1 MKDSVATHNAPLQDQ
16 VPQEIQVKII
26 QQLDPVGLIS
36 LSQACRFFRN
46 LIQPGRNEFT
56 ERLLMIECL
65 ERYGGGTSLF
75 YETHLGNVELHRTLG
90 PWEGQ
95 RWACTSCLKLLPHS
109 HFDNRSLLRLRNRK
123 PSPEWPA
130 ASLTTSWVPS
140 LHGRD
145 SGRKARQL
153 TKLAK
158 VEEKKITV
166 ESGEAWPVPDE
177 ERCGYGRRKRRC
189 NECRFKERALTPYL
203 PRSRID
209 LEGGTR
215 EVPIV
220 RSRQLLLDSC
230 FHRYFPRLGD
240 VLQCKPPPFP
250 PRVYRPCR
258 WDKPHEPWTL
268 YMIRC
273 PGCEQWKETYAF
285 RIGPLHVKR
294 TLVHNQNGELKY
306 FWPRNEH
313 QTESE
318 RRTRPLK
325 GLRCNNCVEQQQ
337 GREALTEALL
347 LWFRMVHLSHR
358 KDIENRLKSIYWRLN
373 YFGEQFTGYKEEI
386 EDILRE
392 KKRDIDLLE
401 HGTVAELRTQAAQ
414 FRELWGR
421 MKHSNPVLADEI
433 TEDGIIP
440 LWMDHFSESEAEWAW
455 LLACLAK
462 VEENPGL
469 LADWALN
476 QDAGSLKWWA

>member
-1 MKDSVATHNAPLQDQ
+1 MDSVATHNAPLQDQ
-16 VPQEIQVKII
+16 VPLEVQEKII

-36 LSQACRFFRN
+36 LSQTSRFFRN
-46 LIQPGRNEFT
+46 LIRPGRNEFA

-75 YETHLGNVELHRTLG
+75 YTTFLGNVELHRTLG

-109 HFDNRSLLRLRNRK
+109 HFDNHSLLRLRNRK
-123 PSPEWPA
+123 PSPEWPTA
-130 ASLTTSWVPS
+130 GLTTSWVPS
-140 LHGRD
+140 LHGRN

-158 VEEKKITV
+158 LEEKNVMV
-166 ESGEAWPVPDE
+166 ESGEDWPVPDK

-203 PRSRID
+203 PRSGID
-209 LEGGTR
+209 WEGGTR

-258 WDKPHEPWTL
+258 WDEAHEPWTL

-273 PGCEQWKETYAF
+273 PGCERWKEAYAF
-285 RIGPLHVKR
+285 RIGPLYVKR
-294 TLVHNQNGELKY
+294 TLVHNQDGELKY
-306 FWPRNEH
+306 YYSRKDDYTHW
-313 QTESE
+313 E
-318 RRTRPLK
+318 RKKISLK
-325 GLRCNNCVEQQQ
+325 DLRCNNCVERQQ
-337 GREALTEALL
+337 GRQALIEALL
-347 LWFRMVHLSHR
+347 LWFRMVQFSHR
-358 KDIENRLKSIYWRLN
+358 REIEKRLQSIHWRLD
-373 YFGEQFTGYKEEI
+373 FFDGEFTEHKEEI
-386 EDILRE
+386 KDILRE
-392 KKRDIDLLE
+392 NTGDVGLME
-401 HGTVAELRTQAAQ
+401 YGTIAALRTQAAQ

-421 MKHSNPVLADEI
+421 MKHTNPVLADDI
-433 TEDGIIP
+433 TRDGIIP

-469 LADWALN
+469 LADWALE
-476 QDAGSLKWWA
+476 QDAGSLEWWA